1 MSMTR
6 EGHDDGDIEEELC
19 EFDINELEEIRKA
32 KKALNKAL
40 ENQAGAVTTPLVGQV
55 FKDLNRGDR
64 NDALRDLEILT
75 SMEETLTVE
84 ITGLDG
90 TGTDDENL
98 LLMDTLDDNEGKYEP
113 DEERN

>member
-1 MSMTR
+1 
-6 EGHDDGDIEEELC
+6 
-19 EFDINELEEIRKA
+19 
-32 KKALNKAL
+32 
-40 ENQAGAVTTPLVGQV
+40 
-55 FKDLNRGDR
+55 
-64 NDALRDLEILT
+64 
-75 SMEETLTVE
+75 MEETLTVE

>member
-1 MSMTR
+1 M
-6 EGHDDGDIEEELC
+6 LK
-19 EFDINELEEIRKA
+19 NLLRKGLLSS
-32 KKALNKAL
+32 KCNQRKCNQFSLRNKL
-40 ENQAGAVTTPLVGQV
+40 TTPIVGQV
-55 FKDLNRGDR
+55 FGDLNKGDR